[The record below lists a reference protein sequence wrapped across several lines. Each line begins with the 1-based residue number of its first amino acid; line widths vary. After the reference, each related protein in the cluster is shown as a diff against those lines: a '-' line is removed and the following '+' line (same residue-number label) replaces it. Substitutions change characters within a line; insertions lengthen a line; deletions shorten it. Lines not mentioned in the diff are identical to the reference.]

1 MNISLE
7 SVLQSCHLVQVE
19 SCIQKPVLNRE
30 SVLAV
35 FLDIEKPYDMIWRR
49 RLFIKMQNI
58 GIGVKKNARLGEKL
72 FSETVI
78 RVRIGKTYSDT
89 MDIEIGTSQGIV
101 ISPTLFNIAIKDLPS
116 FLHPMIPCT
125 LFDR

>member
-58 GIGVKKNARLGEKL
+58 GIGVKKMLGWVKSFFLRQLYVCELVRPTQIQWILRLVL
-72 FSETVI
+72 L
-78 RVRIGKTYSDT
+78 RV
-89 MDIEIGTSQGIV
+89 
-101 ISPTLFNIAIKDLPS
+101 L
-116 FLHPMIPCT
+116 
-125 LFDR
+125 